1 MGIISLLQ
9 IKYYN
14 KNCKT
19 KATLASVVVV
29 TISSLGTWGQLGLL
43 VSPNGKIN
51 MSMEHFVSETFPSVF
66 YR

>member
-19 KATLASVVVV
+19 KATLATVVVV
-29 TISSLGTWGQLGLL
+29 TISSLGTWGHQSYLYHL
-43 VSPNGKIN
+43 
-51 MSMEHFVSETFPSVF
+51 ME
-66 YR
+66 R